1 MFKSFALCAL
11 AGVAAAWGG
20 HGWGLGSSYG
30 GHGIGRTYGGHNI
43 HGTKSDAGRRSA
55 GSFGQGATVRG
66 HSGEQSFSKGGYGS
80 GYSQQYDVNDERVSR
95 YNDGKAARGGY
106 TESVNYGYGK
116 RTGGKH
122 QTGNLNGLNLGR
134 QSAGY
139 GDNYAHVGATENDYR
154 PAKNVYNGGYGYGV
168 ATGYGYD
175 NYAHV
180 GHTE

>member
-1 MFKSFALCAL
+1 MFKSFALCVL
-11 AGVAAAWGG
+11 AGVAAASWGG
-20 HGWGLGSSYG
+20 HGWGLGGSSYG
-30 GHGIGRTYGGHNI
+30 GSSHGGYGVGRTYGGHNI
-43 HGTKSDAGRRSA
+43 HGTKSHAGRRST

-66 HSGEQSFSKGGYGS
+66 HSGSFNQKSKGH

-95 YNDGKAARGGY
+95 FNDGKAARGGY

-139 GDNYAHVGATENDYR
+139 GDNYAHVGATENDSNTVSLTVTVMT
-154 PAKNVYNGGYGYGV
+154 AM
-168 ATGYGYD
+168 ATPI
-175 NYAHV
+175 
-180 GHTE
+180 